1 MKLNIYIK
9 QMTSSECPLGR
20 AFIEVAS
27 GVSRKGSFDSRKR
40 VIMMKSLEFSLLG
53 GWFPTLNKVCS

>member
-27 GVSRKGSFDSRKR
+27 GVSRKGSFDSGKKGYNDEILR
-40 VIMMKSLEFSLLG
+40 VLVARRVVS
-53 GWFPTLNKVCS
+53 

>member
-1 MKLNIYIK
+1 MYTKLNIYIK

-27 GVSRKGSFDSRKR
+27 RVSREGNFDSRKN
-40 VIMMKSLEFSLLG
+40 IIIMKSLEFLWLG
-53 GWFPTLNKVCS
+53 R

>member
-1 MKLNIYIK
+1 
-9 QMTSSECPLGR
+9 MTSSECPLGR

-27 GVSRKGSFDSRKR
+27 GVSRKGSFDSRKK